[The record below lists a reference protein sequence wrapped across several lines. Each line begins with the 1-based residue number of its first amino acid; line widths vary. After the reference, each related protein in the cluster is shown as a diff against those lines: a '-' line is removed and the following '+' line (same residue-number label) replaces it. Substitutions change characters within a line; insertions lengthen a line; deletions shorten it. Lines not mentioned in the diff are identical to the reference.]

1 MLNPEFIDKIYGVG
15 SYVLINCS
23 SEFSSYFLSAG
34 YTVFDIQ
41 NWKKAE
47 AFNANNNDNYD
58 YLIINYTTSNNN
70 IEFND
75 FIENYL
81 RGFNHF
87 KKILINIDEGA
98 QTLSQSLEFKSIIK
112 DYGFKRDIVT
122 ADLISIFPAAYS
134 CIPLISVNLATYHDG
149 IIKKENFNRELI
161 QYVRPNETVGVIYEN
176 CDYFSDLISQT
187 CLTREIKKFKSDQT
201 FFKGVRLINDINECD
216 GRGKRK
222 YFDCIF
228 ILNDGNKITNLN
240 ELIKY
245 AENLS
250 PGGRIIF
257 RSESF
262 HDLSPSEFFEV
273 EVAYTTDNRL
283 ILNNYC
289 GCDIIENILDGYFVV
304 MKNPLTDINKFEY
317 IEKTYSYSSPPTNLI
332 MFQRDYH
339 NPWLLKAVVEFPTRN
354 RNKFALKR
362 YAERILK
369 EYDETLPDFA
379 AAIAI
384 LGYQSFSDEKSIP
397 YVIDKV
403 MHYIND
409 VNKIRKKSAH
419 QLRWLISLSVLG
431 AELLKFTNK
440 KNEALKLY
448 LTAIS
453 YPFDN
458 FSPTIGTK
466 VLQAYYNIAM
476 ILYMDGDKVSCM
488 NYLSEGL
495 EKGIDILNISYKELL
510 GRKEKPLVFTLFI
523 YHDIIDW
530 MIKITNLKNNLGV
543 HDNLIPSLNSNA
555 WSTLLKERMDAIK
568 NMNSM
573 IRERDD
579 TISTQGGMLEE
590 RMKGINELELV
601 IHAQQ
606 KLIEERWEAM
616 QEMEKMIIERDNA
629 ISELKNQI

>member
-23 SEFSSYFLSAG
+23 NEFSTYFLSAG

-41 NWKKAE
+41 DWKKAE
-47 AFNANNNDNYD
+47 AFDANNNYN
-58 YLIINYTTSNNN
+58 YLIINYSTSNDN

-75 FIENYL
+75 FIESYFQYL
-81 RGFNHF
+81 SSF
-87 KKILINIDEGA
+87 KKILINVDEGT
-98 QTLSQSLEFKSIIK
+98 QNLSQSVNFQSIIK
-112 DYGFKRDIVT
+112 KYGFKHDIIT
-122 ADLISIFPAAYS
+122 ADRIGTYPAAQS
-134 CIPLISVNLATYHDG
+134 CIPLISVNLAPYHAG
-149 IIKKENFNRELI
+149 IIEKENSLHELT
-161 QYVRPNETVGVIYEN
+161 QYVRPNESVGVIYEN

-187 CLTREIKKFKSDQT
+187 CITREIKKFTSDQS
-201 FFKGVRLINDINECD
+201 FFKSVRFINDINERV
-216 GRGKRK
+216 GRGKKK

-228 ILNDGNKITNLN
+228 LLNDRSEITNLDS
-240 ELIKY
+240 LVKY
-245 AENLS
+245 SENLS

-257 RSESF
+257 NSESF
-262 HDLSPSEFFEV
+262 HDLSPDNLFEI
-273 EVAYTTDNRL
+273 EVAYTSNNRL
-283 ILNNYC
+283 ISKNSC
-289 GCDIIENILDGYFVV
+289 GCNIIENNLDGYFVA
-304 MKNPLTDINKFEY
+304 MKDPLTDIDKFEY
-317 IEKTYSYSSPPTNLI
+317 IEKTYSYSSPPMNLI
-332 MFQRDYH
+332 MFQRDYR

-362 YAERILK
+362 YAEKILR

-384 LGYQSFSDEKSIP
+384 LGYQSFSDKKSIP
-397 YVIDKV
+397 SVIDKITN
-403 MHYIND
+403 YINGVD
-409 VNKIRKKSAH
+409 KIRKKSAH

-431 AELLKFTNK
+431 AELLKLTNK

-448 LTAIS
+448 LAAIN
-453 YPFDN
+453 YPFDK

-476 ILYMDGDKVSCM
+476 MLYMSGDTISCT

-495 EKGIDILNISYKELL
+495 EKAIDILNVSYKEIL

-530 MIKITNLKNNLGV
+530 MIKITNLKNHLGV
-543 HDNLIPSLNSNA
+543 HDYLIPSLNSNV

-573 IRERDD
+573 IKERDK
-579 TISTQGGMLEE
+579 TITTQGGMLEE
-590 RMKGINELELV
+590 RMKGINELEVV

-606 KLIEERWEAM
+606 RLIEERWEAM
-616 QEMEKMIIERDNA
+616 QEMEKMIIERDNT
-629 ISELKNQI
+629 ISELKKLI